1 MGIFFTF
8 EENKTSSICYCD
20 EIKKPTTLKNIIYI
34 VWILSFV
41 NLWTI
46 KTSKILYGVRV
57 FLQKK
62 LILLAATLLFY
73 GCSPKISNHFEHN
86 RYIRNYNIHLVN
98 DSLQLYFK
106 TPGDITYT
114 TNREELKK
122 IIRKVKFKPK
132 DSILVYGKSTDPP
145 YEYFVTVSEIH
156 KQNNTND
163 LIIFDTIINKKTL
176 QFLGNPLANNSK
188 NALKIDLENIFKSL
202 EVGKNYRKE
211 ISTVMDIVK
220 KHQNSNKYFAILNEI
235 IEFPTYDKQEEWTKL
250 QMELTFASFLGNN
263 DFYDKY
269 LNQLESR
276 FKPNDTIYKIIKENF
291 STDQKVI
298 GTITNEAKNHQIV
311 MINENHFY
319 PNHRLLVS
327 DLLVNLKEIGYK
339 YLALEALD
347 VKQDSLLNIEN
358 AYPTLKTGF
367 YTSEQNYSNL
377 IRKAKELGY
386 EFVAY
391 ENFNK
396 SKDREIGQ
404 AENIYDKTF
413 KINPKSKVLVLAG
426 IDHIL
431 EKRTKEGKKW
441 MATIFKE
448 KYNIDPLTISQ
459 THLNSY
465 RKIVDEEY
473 SIFKSELFNNERL
486 NSIDFLVLNNKKI
499 VNSTTGYYY
508 QNNSGTDVQV
518 ELFYGDE
525 VLNNN
530 DYLKNVPYFSTIL
543 KNGKKYYLPVDKKRG
558 MCLYTFDK
566 NGKRIDNQIIK
577 SYNDE

>member
-1 MGIFFTF
+1 M
-8 EENKTSSICYCD
+8 
-20 EIKKPTTLKNIIYI
+20 
-34 VWILSFV
+34 
-41 NLWTI
+41 
-46 KTSKILYGVRV
+46 
-57 FLQKK
+57 KK
-62 LILLAATLLFY
+62 LTLIATILLFC
-73 GCSPKISNHFEHN
+73 GCSPKISKYFEQN
-86 RYIRNYNIHLVN
+86 KYIRNYNIHIVN
-98 DSLQLYFK
+98 DSLQFYFK

-122 IIRKVKFKPK
+122 IIRKGKIKTK
-132 DSILVYGKSTDPP
+132 DSVLVYGKSTDPL
-145 YEYFVTVSEIH
+145 YEYFVTASENH
-156 KQNNTND
+156 KQNNPKH
-163 LIIFDTIINKKTL
+163 LIIFDTIINRKTI
-176 QFLGNPLANNSK
+176 QFLGNPLAENSY

-211 ISTVMDIVK
+211 ICTVMDIVK
-220 KHQNSNKYFAILNEI
+220 KHQNSNKYFATLNEI

-250 QMELTFASFLGNN
+250 QMELTFASFLEKN
-263 DFYDKY
+263 DFYDNY
-269 LNQLESR
+269 LNQLESK
-276 FKPNDTIYKIIKENF
+276 FKPNDTISKLIKENS

-298 GTITNEAKNHQIV
+298 ETIINEAKNHKIL

-327 DLLVNLKEIGYK
+327 DLLIKLKEIGYN
-339 YLALEALD
+339 YLALEGLD

-358 AYPTLKTGF
+358 VYPTLKTGF
-367 YTSEQNYSNL
+367 YTVEQNYSNL

-391 ENFNK
+391 ENFDN

-413 KINPKSKVLVLAG
+413 KLNPNSKVLVLSG

-431 EKRTKEGKKW
+431 EKQTREGKKW

-465 RKIVDEEY
+465 RKIIDEEY
-473 SIFKSELFNNERL
+473 SIFKSKLFNNERL
-486 NSIDFLVLNNKKI
+486 NSVDFLVLNNKKT
-499 VNSTTGYYY
+499 VNLTTGYYY
-508 QNNSGTDVQV
+508 QNISETDVQV

-525 VLNNN
+525 ILNDY

-543 KNGKKYYLPVDKKRG
+543 KNGKKYNLPIDKKRG
-558 MCLYTFDK
+558 MYLYTYDK
-566 NGKRIDNQIIK
+566 NGKRIDNQII
-577 SYNDE
+577 SPANN

>member
-1 MGIFFTF
+1 MNKLGI
-8 EENKTSSICYCD
+8 
-20 EIKKPTTLKNIIYI
+20 I
-34 VWILSFV
+34 V
-41 NLWTI
+41 TI
-46 KTSKILYGVRV
+46 V
-57 FLQKK
+57 
-62 LILLAATLLFY
+62 LFY
-73 GCSPKISNHFEHN
+73 GCTPKISNYFEHN
-86 RYIRNYNIHLVN
+86 KYIRNYNIHIVN

-114 TNREELKK
+114 TDKEELKK
-122 IIRKVKFKPK
+122 IIRKGKIKPK
-132 DSILVYGKSTDPP
+132 DSVLVYGKSNEPL
-145 YEYFVTVSEIH
+145 YEYFVTVAENH
-156 KQNNTND
+156 NPNNTKH
-163 LIIFDTIINKKTL
+163 LIIFDTIINKKTI
-176 QFLGNPLANNSK
+176 QFIGNPLTKNSTST
-188 NALKIDLENIFKSL
+188 LKIDLENIFKSL

-211 ISTVMDIVK
+211 ISTVMDILK

-276 FKPNDTIYKIIKENF
+276 FKPNDTISKIIKGNS

-298 GTITNEAKNHQIV
+298 ETIINEAKNHKIV
-311 MINENHFY
+311 MVNENHFY

-327 DLLVNLKEIGYK
+327 DLLVNLKEIGYN

-347 VKQDSLLNIEN
+347 VKQDSLLNLKN
-358 AYPTLKTGF
+358 TYPTLKTGF

-377 IRKAKELGY
+377 IRKAKELGF

-391 ENFNK
+391 ENFDN

-404 AENIYDKTF
+404 ADNIYNKTF
-413 KINPKSKVLVLAG
+413 KLNPNAKVLVLAG

-431 EKRTKEGKKW
+431 EKQTKEGKKW

-465 RKIVDEEY
+465 RKIVDSDY

-486 NSIDFLVLNNKKI
+486 NSVDFLVLNNIKT
-499 VNSTTGYYY
+499 VNLTTGYTY
-508 QNNSGTDVQV
+508 QNNSETDVEVQ
-518 ELFYGDE
+518 LFYADE
-525 VLNNN
+525 ILDNFDHN
-530 DYLKNVPYFSTIL
+530 KKAPYFSTIL
-543 KNGKKYYLPVDKKRG
+543 KSEKKYNLPIDKKRG
-558 MCLYTFDK
+558 MCLYTYDK
-566 NGKRIDNQIIK
+566 NGNRIDNQIITPAK
-577 SYNDE
+577 N